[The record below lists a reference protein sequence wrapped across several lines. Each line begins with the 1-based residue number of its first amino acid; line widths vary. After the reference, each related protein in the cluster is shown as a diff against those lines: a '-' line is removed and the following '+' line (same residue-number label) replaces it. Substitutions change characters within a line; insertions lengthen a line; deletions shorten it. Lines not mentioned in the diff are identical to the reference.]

1 MNVIIFPAMNG
12 DSLFVETDESSVL
25 IDGGY
30 VSTYRK
36 FIKPKLESLK
46 KLNKKLNHLIVTH
59 IDEDHIS
66 GIIKLIEENR
76 NSEIIDIQNI
86 WHNSYAHIKVY
97 EDGLIFSGKTLDS
110 LPINYIIKDELEKVE
125 KDISAVQGST
135 LASLLLKHGYQS
147 NGLFGNQSISVDTKD
162 CINSKDISFMLLS
175 PNNEKL
181 LDLKKYWKKE
191 LYKKGYSSDESLL
204 DFNEDAFEYILSM
217 EKEKKRLRKK
227 NVSGDGSIDVEYL
240 IKEEFK
246 EDDTTTNGSSIAFIL
261 ECNHLKILLLGDSHP
276 SQIIAG
282 LKRHYRNEEFPVT
295 FDLIKISH
303 HGSKNNTSSELLN
316 YIDSENFVISTNG
329 SSHNHPD
336 DETIARIICRKTDII
351 RKLYFNYSLK
361 SNIPFKDA
369 ELQQK
374 YNYQI
379 VESLNEEPI
388 QLTL

>member
-1 MNVIIFPAMNG
+1 
-12 DSLFVETDESSVL
+12 
-25 IDGGY
+25 
-30 VSTYRK
+30 
-36 FIKPKLESLK
+36 
-46 KLNKKLNHLIVTH
+46 
-59 IDEDHIS
+59 
-66 GIIKLIEENR
+66 
-76 NSEIIDIQNI
+76 
-86 WHNSYAHIKVY
+86 
-97 EDGLIFSGKTLDS
+97 
-110 LPINYIIKDELEKVE
+110 
-125 KDISAVQGST
+125 
-135 LASLLLKHGYQS
+135 
-147 NGLFGNQSISVDTKD
+147 
-162 CINSKDISFMLLS
+162 
-175 PNNEKL
+175 
-181 LDLKKYWKKE
+181 
-191 LYKKGYSSDESLL
+191 
-204 DFNEDAFEYILSM
+204 M